1 MNRYVIERA
10 IPGAGQLTPTQ
21 VKDASSTSNAVLK
34 ELRGRVQWVQSFV
47 TPDMIYCIYLA
58 ENEQLIRDHAKA
70 AGLPATKISLVS
82 RVIDPVTGDTPV

>member
-1 MNRYVIERA
+1 MNRYVIERDL
-10 IPGAGQLTPTQ
+10 PGAGQLTPTQ
-21 VKDASSTSNAVLK
+21 IQGASKTSNEVLR

-47 TPDMIYCIYLA
+47 TADMIYCIYLA

-70 AGLPATKISLVS
+70 AGLPATKISLVT